1 MRGGGAG
8 ARVVSQCL
16 RRRDGGENAGGYRPF
31 RGSDA
36 DSAAQGGC
44 GERVSFGVEALIE
57 IKNLAGQSCT
67 KRLLCKVLSC
77 GF

>member
-57 IKNLAGQSCT
+57 IWLGKVAQSDCCAIFY
-67 KRLLCKVLSC
+67 R